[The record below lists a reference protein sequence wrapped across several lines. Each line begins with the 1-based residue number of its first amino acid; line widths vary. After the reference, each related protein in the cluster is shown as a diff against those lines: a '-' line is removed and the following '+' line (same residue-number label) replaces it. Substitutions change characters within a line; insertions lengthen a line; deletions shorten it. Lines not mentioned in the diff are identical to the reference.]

1 MAQEDRPTSRQQQA
15 LREECLRHLDALY
28 GAALRMTRNRQDAED
43 LVQETFL
50 KAIRNLHRYRDD
62 GSCKAWL
69 FRILTNTF
77 IDRYRSSQRA
87 PQLVEFEDET
97 PIKAQDQLDG
107 ETGAGESIEAL
118 TDHNSVH
125 EFLSKFVVDEV
136 KSAIDGLPDI
146 FRDAIVLRDIQG
158 LSYQEVADALGIPIG
173 TVMSRLYRARRLLQD
188 TLWEFAV
195 KHGYT
200 QTEESERT

>member
-1 MAQEDRPTSRQQQA
+1 
-15 LREECLRHLDALY
+15 
-28 GAALRMTRNRQDAED
+28 MTRNRQDAED

-77 IDRYRSSQRA
+77 IDRYRSSQRT
-87 PQLVEFEDET
+87 PQPVEFEDEA
-97 PIKAQDQLDG
+97 PMNVQDQLDD
-107 ETGAGESIEAL
+107 ETGVGESIEAL
-118 TDHNSVH
+118 TDHHSMH
-125 EFLSKFVVDEV
+125 EFLSEFMVDEV

-158 LSYQEVADALGIPIG
+158 LSYQEVADALSIPIG
-173 TVMSRLYRARRLLQD
+173 TVMSRLYRGRRLLQD
-188 TLWEFAV
+188 ALWEFAV
-195 KHGYT
+195 KRGYT
-200 QTEESERT
+200 QAEEPERT

>member
-15 LREECLRHLDALY
+15 LREECLRYLDALY
-28 GAALRMTRNRQDAED
+28 GAALRMTRNRQEAED

-87 PQLVEFEDET
+87 PQSVEFEDET
-97 PIKAQDQLDG
+97 PIKVQDQLDG

-118 TDHNSVH
+118 TDHHSVH
-125 EFLSKFVVDEV
+125 EFLSKFMVDEV

-173 TVMSRLYRARRLLQD
+173 TVMSRLYRGRRLLQD

-200 QTEESERT
+200 QAEEPERT

>member
-1 MAQEDRPTSRQQQA
+1 MTQEKRPTSRQQQA
-15 LREECLRHLDALY
+15 LREECLKHLDVLY

-43 LVQETFL
+43 LVQETYL

-87 PQLVEFEDET
+87 PRPVEFEDEAASS
-97 PIKAQDQLDG
+97 AQDQLDQETRAG
-107 ETGAGESIEAL
+107 ETIEAL
-118 TDHNSVH
+118 SDDHSVH
-125 EFLSKFVVDEV
+125 EFLSKFMVDEV

-158 LSYQEVADALGIPIG
+158 FSYQEVADALGIPIG
-173 TVMSRLYRARRLLQD
+173 TVMSRLYRGRRLLQD
-188 TLWEFAV
+188 SLWDFAV
-195 KHGYT
+195 EHGYT
-200 QTEESERT
+200 EAEERGRT